1 MFEKFNLKENPFRT
15 VPALGNDVVWAGF
28 PEIKVKFEKRI
39 RKTIRIP
46 NSSIVLNWGEYGSG
60 KTHAARYFSKQDVLQ
75 NLCEGTDKSTPL
87 SIVINLPKG
96 KNALLELYLHILDK
110 LDFYKIFDKLHTF
123 EDIESCIEKITDNVF
138 IKNILLT
145 FVHASNNI
153 PFMNDSYNVDDVI
166 NYLYNRGNTK
176 QLEKLGLPRYLSS
189 DSDYIDF
196 LSAFFSLIT
205 SDPTKGYSC
214 IILWIDEFEDIIVQ
228 SASTVTVVNSFIRG
242 LMDKAPSNLLMFI
255 NLTLTAFADKTDLSS
270 YLQDAVR
277 SRVKDQIEFPLPSQD
292 EFMEYLSD
300 LLSKFR
306 ITQTQYV
313 YQPYKQDMLMQLIN
327 DLGDV
332 SIRRFNEALSLLL
345 ETADDE
351 GKDEIDMK
359 VYEENKSDIIGID
372 WKN

>member
-153 PFMNDSYNVDDVI
+153 PFINDSYNVDDVI

-277 SRVKDQIEFPLPSQD
+277 SRVKAQIEFPLPSQG

>member
-277 SRVKDQIEFPLPSQD
+277 SRVKAQIEFPLPSQG